1 MKNWSNK
8 IQIAFLSV
16 VVLMQLFVFLSP
28 TQVQAQPN
36 PIGGPLQLPIPG
48 VNEPAATT
56 PATKPLLP
64 DAIDV
69 TKQAPTELPVYN
81 AGVDRSIQD
90 YLCTPTGT
98 GTDLYDCVDRL
109 YRFGISAGAIIVVF
123 FIIYAGY
130 IYITGGEASKTKA
143 KQTLYAAFTGMGI
156 MLGSFILLNFIN
168 PSLVQIK
175 TIQPPIFNAADL
187 PSCEEIGFADKCL
200 ITSGGSAGQVSSGGG
215 AYNGNWKE
223 SIKKYSAQYGLETC
237 VADTIVKKE
246 SGSGNPNAI
255 GHDHTV
261 PPATKWAGAGDG
273 KKASDSN
280 AHDKFSLS
288 SPPKHNLDWKFSHG
302 IGLTQV
308 TIFPYKGG
316 NWPNADTPARNEK
329 ELIPG
334 GNASKWYYP
343 KDLVN
348 PDLSAEITVRKM
360 VGDIKRTGSLRAA
373 FKAYNGGDA
382 YADAAMKLYNQCKG
396 GG

>member
-28 TQVQAQPN
+28 IQVQAQPN

-56 PATKPLLP
+56 PASKPLVP

-187 PSCEEIGFADKCL
+187 PSCEVIGFSENCL
-200 ITSGGSAGQVSSGGG
+200 ITSGSSAGQVYNAGGGGGETGQCTEANLKSCSWNVNEALTICKAESGGNTG
-215 AYNGNWKE
+215 IEGK
-223 SIKKYSAQYGLETC
+223 
-237 VADTIVKKE
+237 ADPCGQVTDSKTGTTTQI
-246 SGSGNPNAI
+246 
-255 GHDHTV
+255 TV
-261 PPATKWAGAGDG
+261 PITMGLFQMSPALAGDNG
-273 KKASDSN
+273 VPECKNVLTYGGASDPAFCMVPIKVLSN
-280 AHDKFSLS
+280 GMKYC
-288 SPPKHNLDWKFSHG
+288 PKRKCTAPSGMDALNKCLNLLKSKEGNINSACSAWKKQCWQPWSTRSK
-302 IGLTQV
+302 LT
-308 TIFPYKGG
+308 
-316 NWPNADTPARNEK
+316 
-329 ELIPG
+329 
-334 GNASKWYYP
+334 SKTCN
-343 KDLVN
+343 K
-348 PDLSAEITVRKM
+348 
-360 VGDIKRTGSLRAA
+360 
-373 FKAYNGGDA
+373 
-382 YADAAMKLYNQCKG
+382 
-396 GG
+396 